1 VSDVELCYA
10 ICRDSLLREV
20 NLIFNSLLERSLFSL
35 VLLPSEVLR
44 SREPSQEQSH
54 ARRFSHSLSIITK
67 MVSPSTSA
75 GDCSFR
81 SRWASRLIRE
91 NIFHELTNLTKGTGH
106 GQRRQNRSPAT
117 SQTECLRFSVPH
129 LSDLLDTIPTG
140 PFDLPKDV
148 VQEYD
153 RVSSMETDDLSVKHR
168 ICIVGAGITGLFIA
182 MILDSLKIPGLE
194 YDILGASDRTGGR
207 IYSHYFSD
215 VPHDYYD
222 IGAMRFPDINIM
234 KSTFK
239 LFKQLNLPLIP
250 YFLDLE
256 SGSVK
261 CSTMYNDITLIDGEP
276 RGSDPFRVGEANGGS
291 VPDTNVDD
299 VNKLLNAVYEPFKK
313 AMAGDFEEGFKF
325 LMKYDGYTTREIL
338 KNPPPAKNGL
348 TPLEPLDFFSI
359 QWLETNNTASGLFD
373 KAFSESVMD
382 SFDFSGPREVAIK
395 WYCIDG
401 GSSLLIQAMEK
412 TIEQPVQHGKRVRKY
427 TQNPETNEITVSVA
441 GEPEGSR
448 LPYTSVFNTTS
459 LPCLQR
465 MDLTGLDLH
474 PSQKDAIRS
483 LHYDDSAKVAMKFSY
498 PWWITKCG
506 ITSGGVA
513 STDTPLRTCV
523 YPSYNLHDPKDQSA
537 TLICSYTWAQDA
549 IRIGN
554 LIAHHDNELRDLMLD
569 NLARVHLKNFQQQ
582 TPTSY
587 YGLTT
592 LDEVRQIIGD
602 AYISHHAWSWSND
615 PFHSGAFALFGP
627 GKFSN
632 LYPYI
637 TRPAADSRFH
647 ICGEASSGHHGW
659 IGGSLDSALASVHKF
674 LRRFDMWEKQRELK
688 DLWDMPPEV
697 EDGIDGT
704 LHLQVALGMI
714 PTSDVVRRNTVR
726 LTHNEN
732 EATRG
737 CIVS

>member
-1 VSDVELCYA
+1 MA
-10 ICRDSLLREV
+10 
-20 NLIFNSLLERSLFSL
+20 
-35 VLLPSEVLR
+35 
-44 SREPSQEQSH
+44 SQD
-54 ARRFSHSLSIITK
+54 
-67 MVSPSTSA
+67 TSA
-75 GDCSFR
+75 RTSDFR

-91 NIFHELTNLTKGTGH
+91 NIFHELTNLTKEVEH
-106 GQRRQNRSPAT
+106 GQQRQNCSSAT
-117 SQTECLRFSVPH
+117 SQANRLPSSAPH
-129 LSDLLDTIPTG
+129 LSDILDTIPTG

-148 VQEYD
+148 IQEYD
-153 RVSSMETDDLSVKHR
+153 RVSSTKTDDLSAKHR

-194 YDILGASDRTGGR
+194 YDILEASDRTGGR

-215 VPHDYYD
+215 IPHDYYD
-222 IGAMRFPDINIM
+222 IGAMRFPDIDIM

-250 YFLDLE
+250 YFLDRN
-256 SGSVK
+256 SGAVR
-261 CSTMYNDITLIDGEP
+261 CPTMYNDITVIDGEP
-276 RGSDPFRVGEANGGS
+276 RGSDPFRVGESNGGS

-299 VNKLLNAVYEPFKK
+299 VNRLLDGVYEPFKK
-313 AMAGDFEEGFKF
+313 AIAEDFEEGFKL
-325 LMKYDGYTTREIL
+325 LMRYDCYTTREIL
-338 KNPPPAKNGL
+338 NAPPPAKRGL
-348 TPLEPLDFFSI
+348 ISLKALDFFSV

-382 SFDFSGPREVAIK
+382 SFDFAGPKEEAIR

-412 TIEQPVQHGKRVRKY
+412 TVDRPVQHGKRVRKY
-427 TQNPETNEITVSVA
+427 TQNTKTKEITVSVA
-441 GEPEGSR
+441 GESEGSR
-448 LPYTSVFNTTS
+448 LPYTTIFNTTS

-465 MDLTGLDLH
+465 MDLTSLDLH

-498 PWWITKCG
+498 PWWRTRCG
-506 ITSGGVA
+506 IASGGEA
-513 STDTPLRTCV
+513 STDIPLRTCV
-523 YPSYNLHDPKDQSA
+523 YPSYNIHDPDDQPA

-549 IRIGN
+549 TRIGS
-554 LIAHHDNELRDLMLD
+554 LIAPHNDELRDLMLD
-569 NLARVHLKNFQQQ
+569 NLARVHLKNFQQMV
-582 TPTSY
+582 PTSY
-587 YGLTT
+587 HGLTT

-602 AYISHHAWSWSND
+602 AYISHHAWSWSHD
-615 PFHSGAFALFGP
+615 PFTSGAFALFGP

-632 LYPYI
+632 LYPYL

-659 IGGSLDSALASVHKF
+659 VGGSLDSALASVHKF

-688 DLWDMPPEV
+688 SLWDMPPEV
-697 EDGIDGT
+697 EDAVDGT

-714 PTSDVVRRNTVR
+714 PTSDLAQRNTVQPK
-726 LTHNEN
+726 HEDG
-732 EATRG
+732 AGQG

>member
-1 VSDVELCYA
+1 
-10 ICRDSLLREV
+10 
-20 NLIFNSLLERSLFSL
+20 
-35 VLLPSEVLR
+35 
-44 SREPSQEQSH
+44 
-54 ARRFSHSLSIITK
+54 
-67 MVSPSTSA
+67 MVTNMASSNTSA
-75 GDCSFR
+75 GSCSFR
-81 SRWASRLIRE
+81 SKWASRLIRE
-91 NIFHELTNLTKGTGH
+91 NIFHELTNLTKAADQS
-106 GQRRQNRSPAT
+106 QRKQHHPSAT
-117 SQTECLRFSVPH
+117 SRTACLPFSAPH
-129 LSDLLDTIPTG
+129 LNDLLDTIPTS
-140 PFDLPKDV
+140 PFDLPRDV

-153 RVSSMETDDLSVKHR
+153 RVASVESDGPSVKHR

-194 YDILGASDRTGGR
+194 YDILEASDRTGGR

-215 VPHDYYD
+215 ARHDYYD
-222 IGAMRFPDINIM
+222 IGAMRFPDIEIM
-234 KSTFK
+234 KSSFK

-250 YFLDLE
+250 YFLDQE

-261 CSTMYNDITLIDGEP
+261 CPTVYNDITLIDGEP
-276 RGSDPFRVGEANGGS
+276 HGSDPFRVGEANGGS
-291 VPDTNVDD
+291 VPDTNVDGVD
-299 VNKLLNAVYEPFKK
+299 QLLNGVYEPFKK
-313 AMAGDFEEGFKF
+313 VMAADFDEGFKL
-325 LMKYDGYTTREIL
+325 LMNYDSYTTREIL
-338 KNPPPAKNGL
+338 RNPPPAKNGL
-348 TPLEPLDFFSI
+348 SNLEPLDFFSV
-359 QWLETNNTASGLFD
+359 QWLETNNTATGLFD
-373 KAFSESVMD
+373 QAFSESVMD
-382 SFDFSGPREVAIK
+382 SFDFTGPKKEAIK

-412 TIEQPVQHGKRVRKY
+412 RIKQPVQHQKRVRKY
-427 TQNPETNEITVSVA
+427 TRDSKTNEITASVA

-448 LPYTSVFNTTS
+448 LPYTTVFNTTS

-498 PWWITKCG
+498 PWWITRCG

-513 STDTPLRTCV
+513 TTDTPLRTCV
-523 YPSYNLHDPKDQSA
+523 YPSYNVHDPKDQSA

-549 IRIGN
+549 TRIGN
-554 LIAHHDNELRDLMLD
+554 LIAQNDNELRDLMLD
-569 NLARVHLKNFQQQ
+569 NLARVHLKNFRQQ

-587 YGLTT
+587 HGLTT
-592 LDEVRQIIGD
+592 LEEVRRIIGD
-602 AYISHHAWSWSND
+602 AYVSHHAWSWAHD
-615 PFHSGAFALFGP
+615 PFTSGAFALFGP
-627 GKFSN
+627 GTFSN
-632 LYPYI
+632 LYPYL

-697 EDGIDGT
+697 EDGINGT

-714 PTSDVVRRNTVR
+714 PTSDLVQQKSEESEHNTSKDTQSCVV
-726 LTHNEN
+726 
-732 EATRG
+732 
-737 CIVS
+737 S